1 MTAVPP
7 LSDSHSSSVALPPA
21 DPVDR
26 SAPDRPLAGQR
37 PNILFLVLDT
47 QRVDRLSCYGYTK
60 PTSPNL
66 DRFAQGATRFNRAIA
81 AAQWTIPSHA
91 SMFTGRYPSEHQVLQ
106 SYSVLPPEQTT
117 LAERL
122 QAGGYFTAGF
132 CNNPLVGII
141 NNGLRR
147 GFDSFLNYSGLL
159 TDRPNQAGRN
169 PGLMG
174 RYRQFF
180 KRCLATL
187 LGRVQDAFA
196 RSELLLSLSFTP
208 LMVPLWQTAI
218 SFKGNTAKSLSDAAR
233 LLIDRQIDRQTLPP
247 DQPVFAFINLMG
259 VHMPYHPP
267 RSYVARFAPHV
278 LEDPAAQRYLR
289 NFNSDVYGWLAPL
302 AGALDEPQK
311 ATLDGMYDAEVA
323 HQDEQLGIFFRKLE
337 ESGVLEHTLVII
349 CSDHGEHLG
358 EKQFIGH
365 SLSVYNELVQ
375 VPLII
380 RDPQGGLEPGAVVNE
395 TVSTR
400 RLFHTVLSAAQI
412 ARPEEAALSL
422 CPSAVPIAASAA
434 AVTGS
439 ATEVVTEATTGAVTG
454 TVTDATTG
462 AVTEATIAATIET
475 ATEIPVAHSVPS
487 ATPGNAAPAVPSAN
501 AGHSGSS
508 SPSGH
513 PAPPI
518 APVFDPVFS
527 EAVPPQNVI
536 NLLRKRQPQL
546 IHDRACDQPRRAVW
560 AGPHKLIETGR
571 SEANVQALE
580 LYDVTQDP
588 TESLNLRDI
597 LPENVEV
604 LQDCLLAFGDR
615 YGAASGTA
623 LESASTVRAPGF
635 DDPEVQQRL
644 RDLGY
649 LEE

>member
-7 LSDSHSSSVALPPA
+7 LSNSHSSSVALPPA
-21 DPVDR
+21 DPVDQ
-26 SAPDRPLAGQR
+26 SAPDRPLGGQR

-122 QAGGYFTAGF
+122 QGGGYFTAGF

-278 LEDPAAQRYLR
+278 LEDPAAQHYLR

-422 CPSAVPIAASAA
+422 CPSAGAIAAAA
-434 AVTGS
+434 
-439 ATEVVTEATTGAVTG
+439 GAVTG
-454 TVTDATTG
+454 AG
-462 AVTEATIAATIET
+462 TEAPIEP
-475 ATEIPVAHSVPS
+475 APELPVAPS
-487 ATPGNAAPAVPSAN
+487 AHPGNA
-501 AGHSGSS
+501 G
-508 SPSGH
+508 PSGN
-513 PAPPI
+513 PALAI

-571 SEANVQALE
+571 SQANTQALE

-604 LQDCLLAFGDR
+604 LQDCLLAFSDR
-615 YGAASGTA
+615 YSAASGAA
-623 LESASTVRAPGF
+623 LEPGSDLRAPGF